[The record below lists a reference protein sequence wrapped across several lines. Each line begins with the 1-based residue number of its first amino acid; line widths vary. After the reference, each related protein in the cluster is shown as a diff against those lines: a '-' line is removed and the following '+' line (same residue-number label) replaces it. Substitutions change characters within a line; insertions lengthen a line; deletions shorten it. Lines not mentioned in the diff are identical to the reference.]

1 MQVILPIQQWRH
13 FRQYRVNQLAE
24 RDTQGHQRIS
34 KDTKRTPKVRNF
46 IFNNEV
52 PKSNAYP
59 IHKTGPHIMSWS
71 VFYLHIVCRP
81 SKFLFGISDS
91 SSRQGVTSQI
101 LGRPEEAD
109 MGRRPARP
117 ETVIIQ

>member
-46 IFNNEV
+46 IFKNKVPTLVRLWSARMVAEV
-52 PKSNAYP
+52 TYSAATHEYE
-59 IHKTGPHIMSWS
+59 
-71 VFYLHIVCRP
+71 P
-81 SKFLFGISDS
+81 S
-91 SSRQGVTSQI
+91 
-101 LGRPEEAD
+101 LGL
-109 MGRRPARP
+109 
-117 ETVIIQ
+117 

>member
-24 RDTQGHQRIS
+24 RDTHRHQRIS

-52 PKSNAYP
+52 PKFPFLSQGCRLGLAYVVGGGWE
-59 IHKTGPHIMSWS
+59 I
-71 VFYLHIVCRP
+71 FA
-81 SKFLFGISDS
+81 F
-91 SSRQGVTSQI
+91 
-101 LGRPEEAD
+101 
-109 MGRRPARP
+109 
-117 ETVIIQ
+117 